1 MRERYT
7 AGELARCAG
16 VSARTIRFYEE
27 KGILQ
32 PRERSDEGYRLYD
45 DSAVLR
51 LQEILMLKYM
61 GLSLEEIQH
70 VLSQGEQMPAA
81 LLLERQ
87 KELVLEERRRLN
99 RILESIDQAQ
109 RYCREGELPVSRLS
123 EIMQL
128 VTKNQQADFR
138 YGLYE
143 RYGTGS
149 QKWHQ
154 WLFDQLPL
162 EPGMKVLDVGCGHGN
177 VWHHNWQRI
186 PARCRITLLDKET
199 KGLQYLRGIYR
210 KRQGELAAGVKLTF
224 LCEDAESWQ
233 CPPAGYD
240 LILAGHLWS
249 YIRDKEG
256 LLGRLRRGLAEGG
269 RLISTFTS
277 QVCVSDVNR
286 ILEPVLGRR
295 VLRAYQERKQAFAAQ
310 MEELFAGE
318 FGNVS
323 RMTYHNGLRIGQP
336 EELLQYLCDLDGELE
351 AQLRAKEQEVKIYLR
366 ELAQRGEIP
375 EIGTEG
381 LCYRC
386 E

>member
-1 MRERYT
+1 
-7 AGELARCAG
+7 
-16 VSARTIRFYEE
+16 
-27 KGILQ
+27 
-32 PRERSDEGYRLYD
+32 
-45 DSAVLR
+45 
-51 LQEILMLKYM
+51 MLKYV
-61 GLSLEEIQH
+61 GLSLEEIQN
-70 VLSQGEQMPAA
+70 VLSQGEQMSAA
-81 LLLERQ
+81 LLLEHQ
-87 KELVLEERRRLN
+87 KELVLEERRRLDC
-99 RILESIDQAQ
+99 ILESIDQAQ
-109 RYCREGELPVSRLS
+109 RYCTERELPASCLS

-128 VTKNQQADFR
+128 VTKNQQANFR

-143 RYGTGS
+143 RYGTGR

-177 VWHHNWQRI
+177 VWHRSWQRI
-186 PARCRITLLDKET
+186 PARCSLTLLDKET
-199 KGLQYLRGIYR
+199 RGLQFLRGIYR
-210 KRQGELAAGVKLTF
+210 KRRRELAAGAKLTF

-233 CPPAGYD
+233 CPSAEYD
-240 LILAGHLWS
+240 LILVGHLWS
-249 YIRDKEG
+249 YIRDKKG

-277 QVCVSDVNR
+277 QACVSDVNR

-318 FGNVS
+318 FGNIS
-323 RMTYHNGLRIGQP
+323 RMTYHNGLCIVQP
-336 EELLQYLCDLDGELE
+336 EELLQYLCALDGELE
-351 AQLRAKEQEVKIYLR
+351 AQLKAKEQEVKKYLR
-366 ELAQRGEIP
+366 ELARRGQIP